1 MWLVLG
7 LVLKVLTYV
16 KELKHISIT
25 IQKCFLQI
33 SSHIHASQD
42 SMSVVSVHV
51 DNSSLKGGKSQSN
64 LSAEKAYLQHM
75 NVTVGILLNSVST

>member
-1 MWLVLG
+1 M
-7 LVLKVLTYV
+7 
-16 KELKHISIT
+16 KH
-25 IQKCFLQI
+25 KRFLQI

-51 DNSSLKGGKSQSN
+51 DNSSSKGAKNQSN
-64 LSAEKAYLQHM
+64 LFAEKGYLQHM